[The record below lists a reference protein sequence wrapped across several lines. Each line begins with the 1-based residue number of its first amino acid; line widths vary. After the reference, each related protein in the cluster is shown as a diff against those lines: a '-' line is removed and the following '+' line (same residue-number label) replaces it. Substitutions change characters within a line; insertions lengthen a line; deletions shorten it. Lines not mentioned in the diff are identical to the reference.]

1 MPGAKA
7 VIPGPKDGI
16 PDSKDVIPD
25 SIRDPVPRADWIA
38 DQVRNDNSEV
48 CNDKSVVSLDSKD
61 VIPDSIRDPVQEF
74 VIPDS
79 IRDPVPRA
87 DWIADQVR
95 NDKSVV
101 SPEKL
106 EKLGSDSNR
115 NW

>member
-7 VIPGPKDGI
+7 VIPGPKDGM
-16 PDSKDVIPD
+16 P
-25 SIRDPVPRADWIA
+25 
-38 DQVRNDNSEV
+38 
-48 CNDKSVVSLDSKD
+48 DSKD